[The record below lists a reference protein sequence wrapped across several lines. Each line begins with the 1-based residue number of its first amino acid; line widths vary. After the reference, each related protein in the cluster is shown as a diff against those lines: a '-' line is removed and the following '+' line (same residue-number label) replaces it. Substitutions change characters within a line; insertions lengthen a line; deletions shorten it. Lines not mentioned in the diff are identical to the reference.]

1 MAIYDVLFEFSDA
14 QSVAATAQSTDI
26 LDWGSGMEGLNMGA
40 GTPIWLN
47 VRIEAAASAGT
58 SLTVTLNNA
67 DSTDIDSGTEGTN
80 WKLCWSSGA
89 IPQANLTAGAWIARV
104 PLDTA
109 VDEYRY
115 LGVQYTASGS
125 LTNCTANAWLDHGSQ
140 SCHNTQ
146 VATSNI

>member
-14 QSVAATAQSTDI
+14 QAASATAQSTDI
-26 LDWGSGMEGLNMGA
+26 LDWGSGMTGLEMGA

-47 VRIEAAASAGT
+47 VRIEDAASAGT

-80 WKLCWSSGA
+80 YKICWSSGA
-89 IPQANLTAGAWIARV
+89 IPQASLTAGAWIARV
-104 PLDTA
+104 PLDVA
-109 VDEYRY
+109 VDTYRY
-115 LGVQYTASGS
+115 LGVQYTASGT
-125 LTNCTANAWLDHGSQ
+125 LTGCTVNAWLDHGPQ
-140 SCHNTQ
+140 STHNTQ